1 MDKKDKELYSKAIEA
16 YGDGELDKA
25 LSICEKGISKN
36 LKNAPL
42 LNLKGLLL
50 YLNGKLKEAQGVWK
64 LNKDT
69 NKDAVAARYLENINE
84 DWDKYILYKEAVAL
98 VDKVKIH
105 AAEQKLLKCSESSFN
120 QIAVSNLLSLCY
132 LKKGEYDKS
141 KAWLKKAIS
150 IDKHNKDSL
159 MIKKEL
165 ITIGVEKKEVN
176 FKPIMMV
183 SAAALFAIMIGVG
196 TFNYVNV
203 GNNTNMA
210 EVKTPEVKVAENK
223 PKEEIKGAGKQ
234 EQEKKQEQPK
244 QEQPK
249 QEEKKEQPE
258 TTTLPNIQEIIN
270 KKDYLGMYD
279 YLTKTK
285 NMNLS
290 ENDKILRGK
299 AEEILKAE
307 GSEILYR
314 IGSNNIKAKKYGDA
328 INMLNMAEEYG
339 EGNYFYGDAI
349 YLKAYALENAGN
361 LEGAAQEYMKYI
373 DKYPKG
379 DYAAESLY
387 KLANTYKNT
396 DKQKAKTY
404 AAKIVNEFPDSMY
417 NNSTTQSILK

>member
-69 NKDAVAARYLENINE
+69 NKDAVAAKYLENINE
-84 DWDKYILYKEAVAL
+84 DWDKYILYKESVAL

-141 KAWLKKAIS
+141 KAWLKKAMAA
-150 IDKHNKDSL
+150 DKNNKESL

-165 ITIGVEKKEVN
+165 IAIGVEKKEIN
-176 FKPIMMV
+176 FKPIMMI
-183 SAAALFAIMIGVG
+183 SAAALFAIMVGVG
-196 TFNYVNV
+196 SFNFIST
-203 GNNTNMA
+203 GNKTNMA

-234 EQEKKQEQPK
+234 EEEKKQEQVKP
-244 QEQPK
+244 
-249 QEEKKEQPE
+249 EEKKEQPD
-258 TTTLPNIQEIIN
+258 TTTLPNIQDIIN

-285 NMNLS
+285 NINLS

-299 AEEILKAE
+299 AEEILKSE
-307 GSEILYR
+307 GSEILYK
-314 IGSNNIKAKKYGDA
+314 IGSNNIKTKKYGEA
-328 INMLNMAEEYG
+328 INMLNMVEEYG
-339 EGNYFYGDAI
+339 EGNYFYGDTI
-349 YLKAYALENAGN
+349 YLKAYALENSGN

-404 AAKIVNEFPDSMY
+404 AARIVNEFGDSMY